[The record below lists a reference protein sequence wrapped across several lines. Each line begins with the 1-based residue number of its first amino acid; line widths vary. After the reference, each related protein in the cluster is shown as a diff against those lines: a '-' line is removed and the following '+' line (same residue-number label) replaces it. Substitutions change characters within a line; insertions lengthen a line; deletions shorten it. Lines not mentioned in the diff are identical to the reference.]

1 MKFYA
6 ELARNTAFIT
16 DGLQFQKWANAEFL
30 MQTLLLKEI
39 KLQLYGLFGFAGL
52 WPFWFLFFWIWIV
65 FRLSLKIR
73 SEASIECSERVVFS
87 ARVYF

>member
-52 WPFWFLFFWIWIV
+52 RPFWFLFFG
-65 FRLSLKIR
+65 FGL
-73 SEASIECSERVVFS
+73 FF
-87 ARVYF
+87 VYL

>member
-39 KLQLYGLFGFAGL
+39 KLQVYGLFGFLFFGIGVV
-52 WPFWFLFFWIWIV
+52 FFLFIQTKSSSDAAFLRRIG
-65 FRLSLKIR
+65 
-73 SEASIECSERVVFS
+73 
-87 ARVYF
+87 

>member
-39 KLQLYGLFGFAGL
+39 KLQVYGLFGF
-52 WPFWFLFFWIWIV
+52 LFFGFGV
-65 FRLSLKIR
+65 FFFCLSRLKAHLMLLS
-73 SEASIECSERVVFS
+73 
-87 ARVYF
+87 